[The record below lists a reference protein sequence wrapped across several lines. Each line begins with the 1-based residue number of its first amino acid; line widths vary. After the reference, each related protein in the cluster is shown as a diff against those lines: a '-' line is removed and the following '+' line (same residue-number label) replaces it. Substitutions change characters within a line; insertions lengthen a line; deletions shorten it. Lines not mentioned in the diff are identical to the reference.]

1 MAEEQIDSKALR
13 PMAVEQGVP
22 GLRQFN
28 GLILEEADRDLRG
41 QNFIHIVELMKKD
54 PVVSAPMSLYRMML
68 GRPKWRVV
76 STPDA
81 TEYQK
86 DKAKIINSMLSD
98 MTHSWFS
105 FIREVSS
112 MIEYGFSVHEIVL
125 RRRLKRKGSK
135 YNDGYVGI
143 HSLPIRAQN
152 TVISGW
158 KYSEDGRELV
168 AVEQM
173 IPSPLYDRLVISGIK
188 IPRKKFLLFNT
199 DTHKGNPVGNSPF
212 KACYIP
218 WCYRVDIEE
227 RESVGIGRDL
237 QGIFLAEIPPN
248 YLDPDAT
255 EAEKATGEM
264 FKAIAAG
271 VQNNEKAGLV
281 LPKQTDYD
289 SKQDMFRYSLLQ
301 TSGSRAYNTSDII
314 ARYDRK
320 ILTALF
326 ADLLS
331 MGQNSVGSFSLADAK
346 SSILAMAIE
355 FRLKEIKDVLDTHLI
370 PLLYEMNGWNSEDG
384 YPEFQF
390 TDLDERDI
398 EKFSSAIQRLAAT
411 GMIERDREIMN
422 LVRETIGATP
432 YPDDMP
438 VNEDILTGGAG
449 TQSKTGKSFGN
460 PTGGLNGTANSV
472 SSEDNSVSNLYNG

>member
-1 MAEEQIDSKALR
+1 MTEEQVDSKALR
-13 PMAVEQGVP
+13 PLAVEAGTP

-41 QNFIHIVELMKKD
+41 HNFIHIVELMKKD

-68 GRPKWRVV
+68 GRPKWSVA
-76 STPDA
+76 A
-81 TEYQK
+81 TKEAGEYQK
-86 DKAKIINSMLSD
+86 SKAKLINTMLSD

-112 MIEYGFSVHEIVL
+112 MIEYGFCVNEVVL

-135 YNDGYVGI
+135 YNDGIVGI

-152 TVISGW
+152 TVINGW
-158 KYSEDGRELV
+158 QYSKDGRELV
-168 AVEQM
+168 SVKQT
-173 IPSPLYDRLVISGIK
+173 IPSPLYNRFVASDVE

-248 YLDPDAT
+248 FLDPNGT
-255 EAEKATGEM
+255 EEEKAVGEM
-264 FKAIAAG
+264 FKAIASG
-271 VQNNEKAGLV
+271 VQNNEKSGLV
-281 LPKQTDYD
+281 LPKQTDFD

-326 ADLLS
+326 ADLLA

-355 FRLKEIKDVLDTHLI
+355 FRLQEIKDVLDTHLI
-370 PLLYEMNGWNSEDG
+370 PLLYEINGWDSSEG

-390 TDLDERDI
+390 SDLDERDI
-398 EKFSSAIQRLAAT
+398 EKFSSAVQRLAAT
-411 GMIERDREIMN
+411 GMIERDREVMN
-422 LVRETIGATP
+422 IVRETIGATP
-432 YPDDMP
+432 YPDDKP
-438 VNEDILTGGAG
+438 VDNDILTGGAD
-449 TQSKTGKSFGN
+449 TQSKTGKSFST
-460 PTGGLNGTANSV
+460 PSGGMNGTANSV
-472 SSEDNSVSNLYNG
+472 SADDNSVSNLYNS

>member
-1 MAEEQIDSKALR
+1 M
-13 PMAVEQGVP
+13 
-22 GLRQFN
+22 
-28 GLILEEADRDLRG
+28 
-41 QNFIHIVELMKKD
+41 
-54 PVVSAPMSLYRMML
+54 
-68 GRPKWRVV
+68 
-76 STPDA
+76 
-81 TEYQK
+81 
-86 DKAKIINSMLSD
+86 
-98 MTHSWFS
+98 
-105 FIREVSS
+105 
-112 MIEYGFSVHEIVL
+112 
-125 RRRLKRKGSK
+125 
-135 YNDGYVGI
+135 
-143 HSLPIRAQN
+143 
-152 TVISGW
+152 
-158 KYSEDGRELV
+158 
-168 AVEQM
+168 
-173 IPSPLYDRLVISGIK
+173 
-188 IPRKKFLLFNT
+188 
-199 DTHKGNPVGNSPF
+199 GNSPF